1 MIHVVTAGNR
11 SLYRRELAM
20 MHAQRAAMFIDQLG
34 WPLQRDASG
43 GESDPGDDDQAIYFL
58 VLEAD
63 GALAASCRIRPT
75 LGWSLLG
82 GPAAHLAPGDGLAQ
96 RTDTW
101 ELSRILLL
109 PPNQRR
115 PGHVPPGEVR
125 LAVLEEACERSV
137 RRLVGLADGLMEEV
151 LMRSGM
157 AIGKLGPTLPFGAS
171 PAFAFEIGTGPET
184 IAALR
189 EALGIERARRLR
201 LPDVT
206 ANGDIRPQE
215 VEELLG
221 VAARL
226 EPRDLQALM
235 AALRRAAAEEN

>member
-20 MHAQRAAMFIDQLG
+20 MHAQRAEVFIDQLG

-63 GALAASCRIRPT
+63 GALVASCRIRPT
-75 LGWSLLG
+75 VGWSLLG
-82 GPAAHLAPGDGLAQ
+82 GPAAHLAPDENLA
-96 RTDTW
+96 RRIDTW

-109 PPNQRR
+109 PPSQRS

-125 LAVLEEACERSV
+125 LAILEEAYERGV
-137 RRLVGLADGLMEEV
+137 PRLVGLADGLMEEV

-157 AIGKLGPTLPFGAS
+157 AIGKLGPTGPFGAS
-171 PAFAFEIGTGPET
+171 PAFAFEIGTGPAA

-189 EALGIERARRLR
+189 QTLGIERARRLR
-201 LPDVT
+201 LPNAPAGGDV
-206 ANGDIRPQE
+206 RPQE
-215 VEELLG
+215 VEAFLG

-226 EPRDLQALM
+226 DRRDLQALM
-235 AALRRAAAEEN
+235 AALRRAVAEEN